1 MQVIYAGLRN
11 GQRDQAIHDALQCK
25 HVAQVAEEFRLSPN
39 TIRRAAKRIEKV
51 ALFDLS
57 LLGGVSRWRSVGSP
71 PTRSARLRL
80 AHTGTTAAPSRTW
93 TCPAG

>member
-25 HVAQVAEEFRLSPN
+25 HVAQVAKEFRLSPN

-51 ALFDLS
+51 AVFELS
-57 LLGGVSRWRSVGSP
+57 LLGGVSRWLSGGSLL
-71 PTRSARLRL
+71 TRSARLRL
-80 AHTGTTAAPSRTW
+80 APTAPIAAPFKTS